1 VNNFLTRTITGAL
14 FVIVVIGSSIWDLW
28 AFAAVFGI
36 FTVFGIL
43 EFYKLVSKTGARPQ
57 KILGTIIGFA
67 VYAIIVL
74 IIEGIFKELT
84 QLFCFVVFALLFLI
98 FIIELFK
105 GTITPL
111 HNIACTFL
119 GILYV
124 SIPFSL
130 LVSLSVFDTEKVFFT
145 FPILYFFIIWTY
157 DTFAY
162 LVGIK
167 FGKHRLYESISPK
180 KSWEGAIGG
189 LIFTIAL
196 VAILSE
202 YYTFL
207 SLMQWVGL
215 ALIIVVFGTFGDL
228 AESMLKR
235 SVNSKDSGN
244 FFPGH
249 GGILDRFDSM
259 LLSVP
264 FVFVYLLI
272 LEIA

>member
-1 VNNFLTRTITGAL
+1 VNNFFTRTITGTL

-36 FTVFGIL
+36 FTIVGLF
-43 EFYKLVSKTGARPQ
+43 EFYKLASKAGVRPQ
-57 KILGTIIGFA
+57 KFVGTLLGLF
-67 VYAIIVL
+67 VYAITVL
-74 IIEGIFKELT
+74 NLTGIIKEKVFL
-84 QLFCFVVFALLFLI
+84 LYFAVFALSFLV
-98 FIIELFK
+98 FIVELFK
-105 GTITPL
+105 GSESPL
-111 HNIACTFL
+111 RNIASTFL

-124 SIPFSL
+124 SVPFSM
-130 LVSLSVFDTEKVFFT
+130 LVSLSLFKTGNGIFVFPV
-145 FPILYFFIIWTY
+145 LYFFIIWAY

-162 LVGIK
+162 LVGIQ
-167 FGKHRLYESISPK
+167 FGKHRLFEKISPK
-180 KSWEGAIGG
+180 KSWEGAAGG
-189 LIFTIAL
+189 LIFA
-196 VAILSE
+196 VAFAVILSE
-202 YYTFL
+202 YFTFL
-207 SLMQWVGL
+207 SLYQWIGL